1 MPNPYPIPV
10 ATGYGSP
17 RVKRNGMGIA
27 SLILGILS
35 LLTGVF
41 GLILGT
47 LAIIFGAVGIG
58 RANRGEATNKT
69 MSGWGLG
76 LGIVGII
83 VSFIYIA
90 ALA

>member
-1 MPNPYPIPV
+1 MAV
-10 ATGYGSP
+10 AAGSGNL

-27 SLILGILS
+27 SLVLGILS
-35 LLTGVF
+35 IFTGVF
-41 GLILGT
+41 GLVLGT

-76 LGIVGII
+76 LGIAGIL
-83 VSFIYIA
+83 VSFIYFA